1 MAHSLVVW
9 PQLGEP
15 ASFSAVGAPAEVMQ
29 SHTVGARGRQPCLWF
44 FGCSFAYLSPIP
56 YPPGLGT

>member
-9 PQLGEP
+9 PQPGEP

-29 SHTVGARGRQPCLWF
+29 SHTVGALFVVLWLFFCLSVSHTISSW
-44 FGCSFAYLSPIP
+44 SWHIDS
-56 YPPGLGT
+56 